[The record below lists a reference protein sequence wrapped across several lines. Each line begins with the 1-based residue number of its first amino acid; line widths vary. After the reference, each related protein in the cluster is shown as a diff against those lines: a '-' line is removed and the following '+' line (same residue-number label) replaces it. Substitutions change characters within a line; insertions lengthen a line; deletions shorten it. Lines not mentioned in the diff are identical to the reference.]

1 MNSKTLLIIAGT
13 TLALVGLATL
23 VNNKGSGTAAT
34 ASASSRER
42 LYAGLSDKLT
52 DVAKVTIKKGTQE
65 AVLVKNGSTW
75 TVENKSGY
83 PAKFDVLRPIVAAV
97 AEATIIEPK
106 TSKPELYGKLEVEDP
121 AQEGSKSVL
130 VTLADAKGTTMA
142 SLIVGKQDF
151 GGATTDPFNPPP
163 SDGKTKR
170 FVRRAGEPQSY
181 LVEAELIPQPE
192 ALEFVDRSIVE
203 IKNERVKSVVITHP
217 GENGAPGE
225 VVRIS
230 RASDQEKNF
239 ALEGMPEGSK
249 LKDEFAAS
257 RIAQALSYVTL
268 DDVKPASEFDWNDPK
283 AIKGTFECF
292 DGTSI
297 AFTMIEKDGKQW
309 AQFAAAY
316 AEAPAPAPAA
326 AAPAAT
332 PPNSP
337 TSPAADGP
345 AANGAADINAP
356 EAKPAAAAA
365 APATTPAKSDELTE
379 AQKVIKESIK
389 KDAAD
394 LQARFAKWAYALPE
408 FKSSQFKT
416 KSSDL
421 IAPATPAAPATA
433 PTETPSPLMVPQP
446 EAPKP

>member
-1 MNSKTLLIIAGT
+1 MNSKTLIIIAGT

-23 VNNKGSGTAAT
+23 VNSRGGGTAAT
-34 ASASSRER
+34 ATASSRER
-42 LYAGLSDKLT
+42 LFAGLSDKLT
-52 DVAKVTIKKGTQE
+52 DVAKVTIKKGSQE

-83 PAKFDVLRPIVAAV
+83 PAKFDVLRPIVAGV
-97 AEATIIEPK
+97 AEASIIEPK

-121 AQEGSKSVL
+121 GQEGAKSVL

-151 GGATTDPFNPPP
+151 GGTNADPFNPPP

-203 IKNERVKSVVITHP
+203 IKNERIKSVVITHP
-217 GENGAPGE
+217 GENAAAGE

-230 RASDQEKNF
+230 RASDKEQNF
-239 ALEGMPEGSK
+239 ALEGTPEGFK

-257 RIAQALSYVTL
+257 RIAQSLSYVTL

-283 AIKGTFECF
+283 AVKGIFECF

-297 AFTMIEKDGKQW
+297 SFTMIEKDGKQW
-309 AQFAAAY
+309 ARFAAAY
-316 AEAPAPAPAA
+316 AQAPVASPAQPAVPAPNAEPAKPADGPSANGVADLTAAAPESQPAA
-326 AAPAAT
+326 TPAAPAA
-332 PPNSP
+332 P
-337 TSPAADGP
+337 
-345 AANGAADINAP
+345 
-356 EAKPAAAAA
+356 
-365 APATTPAKSDELTE
+365 KSDELTE
-379 AQKVIKESIK
+379 AQRVINESIK
-389 KDAAD
+389 KDAAE
-394 LQARFAKWAYALPE
+394 LQKRLEAWAYALPE
-408 FKSSQFKT
+408 FKSSQLRT
-416 KSSDL
+416 KAQDL
-421 IAPATPAAPATA
+421 LVPATPPAPEPAATEPVA
-433 PTETPSPLMVPQP
+433 PLILPPTDGS
-446 EAPKP
+446 K